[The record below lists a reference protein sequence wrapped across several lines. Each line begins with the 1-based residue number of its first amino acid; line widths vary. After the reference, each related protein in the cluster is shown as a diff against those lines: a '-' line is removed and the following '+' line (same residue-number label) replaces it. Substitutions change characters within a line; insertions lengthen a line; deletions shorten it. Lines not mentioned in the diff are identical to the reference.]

1 MVQETGKKSD
11 VRASLSPF
19 AVGLFAIMA
28 IVVGIAIMAYGG
40 YRAGIK
46 QRVAVAAT
54 EVANEVQ
61 MQYSLAIQDME
72 IGQSGVALQRLEY
85 ILKLNPDYLDAADL
99 LAKAREDASGLAL
112 RSVQPTE
119 VLQFDEDR
127 LSAEERFRL
136 LMLAYDSRDWSE
148 TVQRASDL
156 KVTNVDH
163 RSETVNGMLFVS
175 LRNRGIERIDSGL
188 LELGLTD
195 LEHSEQIMSL
205 DNVALQRRRWASL
218 YLAGMAFWDL
228 NWQLVIE
235 NFSVLNAI
243 APNFQDARILL
254 REAYISYGD
263 ELVQSQESCLAKEQF
278 VAAREIAVD
287 SKIDDQ
293 LSVAEKKCFDSTD
306 GESTKTSEDIS

>member
-1 MVQETGKKSD
+1 M
-11 VRASLSPF
+11 RASLSPF

-28 IVVGIAIMAYGG
+28 IVASIAIMAYGG
-40 YRAGIK
+40 YRAGAK
-46 QRVAVAAT
+46 QRAAVVAT

-61 MQYSLAIQDME
+61 MQYSLALQDME

-85 ILKLNPDYLDAADL
+85 ILKVNPDYPDAVDL

-119 VLQFDEDR
+119 VLQLDQNR
-127 LSAEERFRL
+127 LSAEDRFRL
-136 LMLAYDSRDWSE
+136 LVLAYDSRDWSE

-156 KVTNVDH
+156 NVNNVDH

-188 LELGLTD
+188 LELGIAD
-195 LEHSEQIMSL
+195 LEQAEQIMSL

-235 NFSVLNAI
+235 NFSVLNEI
-243 APNFQDARILL
+243 APNFQNARRLL
-254 REAYISYGD
+254 RDAYIFYGN

-278 VAAREIAVD
+278 VAALEIAVD
-287 SKIDDQ
+287 SKIEDQ
-293 LSVAEKKCFDSTD
+293 LSAAEKKCLDSTD
-306 GESTKTSEDIS
+306 GEGTKSS

>member
-1 MVQETGKKSD
+1 
-11 VRASLSPF
+11 
-19 AVGLFAIMA
+19 MA
-28 IVVGIAIMAYGG
+28 IVASIAIMAYGG
-40 YRAGIK
+40 YRAGAK
-46 QRVAVAAT
+46 QRAAVVAT

-61 MQYSLAIQDME
+61 MQYSLALQDME

-85 ILKLNPDYLDAADL
+85 ILKVNPDYPDAVDL

-119 VLQFDEDR
+119 VLQLDQNR
-127 LSAEERFRL
+127 LSAEDRFRL
-136 LMLAYDSRDWSE
+136 LVLAYDSRDWSE

-156 KVTNVDH
+156 NVNNVDH

-188 LELGLTD
+188 LELGIAD
-195 LEHSEQIMSL
+195 LEQAEQIMSL

-235 NFSVLNAI
+235 NFSVLNEI
-243 APNFQDARILL
+243 APNFQNARRLL
-254 REAYISYGD
+254 RDAYIFYGN

-278 VAAREIAVD
+278 VAALEIAVD
-287 SKIDDQ
+287 SKIEDQ
-293 LSVAEKKCFDSTD
+293 LSAAEKKCLDSTD
-306 GESTKTSEDIS
+306 GEGTKSS

>member
-1 MVQETGKKSD
+1 MVQETGKKGG

-19 AVGLFAIMA
+19 AVGLFAILA
-28 IVVGIAIMAYGG
+28 IAAGIAIMAYGG
-40 YRAGIK
+40 YRAGVK
-46 QRVAVAAT
+46 QRAAVVAT
-54 EVANEVQ
+54 EVANEVK

-85 ILKLNPDYLDAADL
+85 ILKVNPDYPDAADL
-99 LAKAREDASGLAL
+99 LAQAREDASGLAV

-119 VLQFDEDR
+119 VLQRDEDR
-127 LSAEERFRL
+127 MSAEDRFKL
-136 LMLAYDSRDWSE
+136 LVLAYEMKDWSD

-163 RSETVNGMLFVS
+163 RSEIVDGMLFVS

-218 YLAGMAFWDL
+218 YLAGMAFWEL
-228 NWQLVIE
+228 NWQLVID
-235 NFSVLNAI
+235 NFSVLNEI
-243 APNFQDARILL
+243 APNFHDARSLL
-254 REAYISYGD
+254 REAHIFYGK
-263 ELVQSQESCLAKEQF
+263 ELVQGQESCLAKEQF
-278 VAAREIAVD
+278 VAALKIAVD
-287 SKIDDQ
+287 SKIEDQ
-293 LSVAEKKCFDSTD
+293 LSAAEEKCLDSTD
-306 GESTKTSEDIS
+306 GESAESS